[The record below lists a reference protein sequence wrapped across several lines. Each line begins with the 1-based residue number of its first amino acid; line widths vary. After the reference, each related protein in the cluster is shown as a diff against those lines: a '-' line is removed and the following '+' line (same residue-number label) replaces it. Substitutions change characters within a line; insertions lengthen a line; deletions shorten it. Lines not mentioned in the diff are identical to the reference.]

1 MMMYIIIGIACLV
14 GIIVVVLLLPNSG
27 RQQQKGQKYR
37 FELSAGGGRKITFA
51 DPFDNFLVYGGA
63 NSGKTKSIGK
73 PLLSQYIQAGFA
85 GFVYNYKDFDLAR
98 TAVHLVKKHNYPYGC
113 FQISF
118 TDMERTHRTNPI
130 RPSVVKNETLF
141 LQLMDDMLTAYQGK
155 DGKRDEWFN
164 GALGILRGVSIR
176 FYNDY
181 PQFCTIPHIVNFICS
196 AGTVRIT
203 SFLEGKHQSR
213 VLAGAFLDGKY
224 SINSLVYWV
233 TYVHNVVYSFYRSM
247 IYCYINS
254 TQRCAGSIV
263 IDIIPTNGADKRKFF
278 PFAPYF
284 PVTNVIKRY
293 FYPYFPAI
301 IGIKGY
307 SFPYFPYLSG
317 IMKIKTALYSLFS
330 RLDWH
335 KTVVFPC
342 LGEIYEGIRSLSWEI
357 PVT

>member
-27 RQQQKGQKYR
+27 KQQQKGQKYR

-181 PQFCTIPHIVNFICS
+181 PQFCTIPHINTPMLNIPQELTAWKVSETATKSKLEADNAKQCYLEIACKIRQSGAYLLGS
-196 AGTVRIT
+196 ASEYKTIYVPFGDTW
-203 SFLEGKHQSR
+203 EQGKRHIYTLIFGGGYDDQGEA
-213 VLAGAFLDGKY
+213 VLNPIQFDAETTG
-224 SINSLVYWV
+224 WV
-233 TYVHNVVYSFYRSM
+233 
-247 IYCYINS
+247 
-254 TQRCAGSIV
+254 
-263 IDIIPTNGADKRKFF
+263 DADKD
-278 PFAPYF
+278 
-284 PVTNVIKRY
+284 VNVQ
-293 FYPYFPAI
+293 P
-301 IGIKGY
+301 
-307 SFPYFPYLSG
+307 
-317 IMKIKTALYSLFS
+317 
-330 RLDWH
+330 
-335 KTVVFPC
+335 
-342 LGEIYEGIRSLSWEI
+342 
-357 PVT
+357 

>member
-27 RQQQKGQKYR
+27 KQQQKGQKYR

-213 VLAGAFLDGKY
+213 VLAGAFLDAKDSPKTQSSY
-224 SINSLVYWV
+224 LSSLTNSLSTLANEKKVC
-233 TYVHNVVYSFYRSM
+233 YV
-247 IYCYINS
+247 
-254 TQRCAGSIV
+254 
-263 IDIIPTNGADKRKFF
+263 
-278 PFAPYF
+278 
-284 PVTNVIKRY
+284 
-293 FYPYFPAI
+293 
-301 IGIKGY
+301 
-307 SFPYFPYLSG
+307 LSG
-317 IMKIKTALYSLFS
+317 NDFDFNLIDPECPKLVVVSNAYQIENLISPVISLMLSISS
-330 RLDWH
+330 RRFTLANKVPFFYFLDEATTFRIADVISN
-335 KTVVFPC
+335 KD
-342 LGEIYEGIRSLSWEI
+342 LLNSL
-357 PVT
+357 